1 MKVQKVCIKHIG
13 NATLELTLKYDTV
26 LGISIIRFRMT
37 QKGISSDIII
47 NLYEKSYNKA
57 MTCVELA
64 LEAELF
70 LKEYFN
76 FKVADMEEV

>member
-1 MKVQKVCIKHIG
+1 MRVQKVCIKYIG

-26 LGISIIRFRMT
+26 ADKSMIHFRMT

-47 NLYEKSYNKA
+47 NLYEKGYNKA
-57 MTCVELA
+57 MTCEELV
-64 LEAELF
+64 LKAELF

-76 FKVADMEEV
+76 FKVADMEEI